1 MVGSC
6 AGVEGMGGENSFAVG
21 GFTLHDRCSRQ
32 LASGFRGLR
41 FSGQLEA
48 EYRAHMLAEQ
58 LSSAQVCLKVGLAI
72 WLGFAGLDFYRLDL
86 VRHAATLHP
95 HFWLLLAIRWG
106 MVGLFVFGLLYLER
120 FKAHFSQ
127 IAFIIYT
134 SLGVASALIGLIN
147 HAHDVPR
154 AEATQIIVIMVAF
167 MPIGLTFFQALA
179 AAVLIT
185 AFSAI
190 AGLLMLSSTLYPS
203 HLHLSLMMALA
214 IPVGAT
220 GGYLR
225 EHAHREQFLLRGML
239 ERFAFYDPLTSL
251 ANRRLFEQHIATA
264 LSHAARQREPV
275 VYATFDVDFFK
286 QYNDLYGHAAG
297 DKALRLVASVLAGC
311 AHRPMDMAA
320 RLGGEEFAL
329 LLYGT
334 DLATAEQIIAQLR
347 ERIAALAIAHE
358 RSPVSQYLTVS
369 AGVTQHNGA
378 EEVEQLFGRAD
389 RLLYRSKEAGRDR
402 ATFG

>member
-1 MVGSC
+1 M
-6 AGVEGMGGENSFAVG
+6 
-21 GFTLHDRCSRQ
+21 
-32 LASGFRGLR
+32 
-41 FSGQLEA
+41 
-48 EYRAHMLAEQ
+48 RADQ
-58 LSSAQVCLKVGLAI
+58 LSSALICMKVGLAI
-72 WLGFAGLDFYRLDL
+72 WLVFTVLDFYRLDL
-86 VRHAATLHP
+86 VRHLTTLHP

-106 MVGLFVFGLLYLER
+106 MIGLFAFGLLYLER
-120 FKAHFSQ
+120 LKQHFGS
-127 IAFIIYT
+127 IAFVIYT
-134 SLGVASALIGLIN
+134 SLGVASALTALIYKV
-147 HAHDVPR
+147 HGVPR
-154 AEATQIIVIMVAF
+154 ADAAQVIIIMVAF

-179 AAVLIT
+179 AALVIAVFT
-185 AFSAI
+185 AL
-190 AGLLMLSSTLYPS
+190 AGLVMLQPALYSS
-203 HLHLSLMMALA
+203 HLYLSLMMALA

-264 LSHAARQREPV
+264 LSHAARQNEPV
-275 VYATFDVDFFK
+275 VYAAVDVDFFK

-297 DKALRLVASVLAGC
+297 DEALRLVASVLAGC

-320 RLGGEEFAL
+320 RIGGEEFAL

-334 DLATAEQIIAQLR
+334 DLTAAEQVIGQLR
-347 ERIAALAIAHE
+347 ARVAALAIAHE
-358 RSPVSQYLTVS
+358 RSQISPHLTVS

-378 EEVEQLFGRAD
+378 EEVEQLFARAD
-389 RLLYRSKEAGRDR
+389 RLLYRSKETGRDR